1 MTQLLVRARRSMF
14 AVVCL
19 ALLIACLSVD
29 VAAQRGGGSTSSPI
43 PFGDGH
49 MIYGDLKI
57 AGAGA
62 DDTTTFHVVIYAGMN
77 VVQRQPISKDGRFR
91 FMGIPNGE
99 YVLVVEYEGR
109 EVHRDSFRLAERQK
123 TDIRKDITLEMR
135 VAPSAAPPRSTGL
148 YNRSATNQAL
158 LERARTAAEN
168 NKLAESS
175 KLLEQIV
182 ANDPKD
188 FVAWAEMG
196 SILFRAEKYSEA
208 DKAYQRALEGKP
220 DFLVVLVNLGKVR
233 IAQKNPDGAIETLT
247 KAVEVDPKSADA
259 HHYLGEAYLQGK
271 KGSKAVVHLNE
282 ALKLDP
288 AGKADLHLRLAALY
302 NAAGM
307 KDRAAAEYQ
316 QFLTKKPDYSDK
328 AKLQEYIN
336 QNKKL

>member
-1 MTQLLVRARRSMF
+1 MTQHLVRARRSMF
-14 AVVCL
+14 VVLWL
-19 ALLIACLSVD
+19 ALLITGLSVSA
-29 VAAQRGGGSTSSPI
+29 AAQRGGGSTSSPI

-62 DDTTTFHVVIYAGMN
+62 NDTTTFHVVIYAGVN

-109 EVHRDSFRLAERQK
+109 EIHRDQFRLAERQK

-135 VAPSAAPPRSTGL
+135 VAPTVATPRTTGL
-148 YNRSATNQAL
+148 YNRSASNQAL

-168 NKLAESS
+168 KKLSEAS

-188 FVAWAEMG
+188 FVAWAELG
-196 SILFRAEKYSEA
+196 SILFREEKYSDA

-247 KAVEVDPKSADA
+247 KAVEIDPKSADA
-259 HHYLGEAYLQGK
+259 HHYLGEAYLLGK

-288 AGKADLHLRLAALY
+288 AGKADLHLRIAALY

-336 QNKKL
+336 QNQKP

>member
-1 MTQLLVRARRSMF
+1 M
-14 AVVCL
+14 
-19 ALLIACLSVD
+19 
-29 VAAQRGGGSTSSPI
+29 GSTRWLSSMKAVRFTAI
-43 PFGDGH
+43 NSGWQSA
-49 MIYGDLKI
+49 KKR
-57 AGAGA
+57 
-62 DDTTTFHVVIYAGMN
+62 TFA
-77 VVQRQPISKDGRFR
+77 
-91 FMGIPNGE
+91 
-99 YVLVVEYEGR
+99 
-109 EVHRDSFRLAERQK
+109 K
-123 TDIRKDITLEMR
+123 TLIWKCGSHPPT
-135 VAPSAAPPRSTGL
+135 PPRSTGL
-148 YNRSATNQAL
+148 YNRSAANQAL

-168 NKLAESS
+168 NKLGDAS

-188 FVAWAEMG
+188 FVAWAEMA
-196 SILFRAEKYSEA
+196 SILFREEKYSDA

-336 QNKKL
+336 QNKKP

>member
-1 MTQLLVRARRSMF
+1 MTHLLGRARRSMF
-14 AVVCL
+14 TVLWL
-19 ALLIACLSVD
+19 ALLTACLSVD
-29 VAAQRGGGSTSSPI
+29 VAAQRGGASTSSPI

-49 MIYGDLKI
+49 LLYGDLKI
-57 AGAGA
+57 GGAGA
-62 DDTTTFHVVIYAGMN
+62 DQTTTFHVVLYAGMN

-91 FMGIPNGE
+91 FMGVPNGE
-99 YVLVVEYEGR
+99 YALVVEYDGR
-109 EVHRDSFRLAERQK
+109 EVYRDPFRLAERQK

-135 VAPSAAPPRSTGL
+135 HSPTNAPPRSTGL
-148 YNRSATNQAL
+148 YNRSANNQVL

-168 NKLAESS
+168 NKLSEAS

-196 SILFRAEKYSEA
+196 SILFREEKYSDA

-247 KAVEVDPKSADA
+247 KAIEADPKSADA
-259 HHYLGEAYLQGK
+259 HHYLGEAYLLGK
-271 KGSKAVVHLNE
+271 KGSKAVGHLNE

-316 QFLTKKPDYSDK
+316 QFLSKKPDYSDK

-336 QNKKL
+336 QNKKP